1 MKSINTLTIVL
12 LSVLIVGVTSA
23 QEDDHHQPNIIFIFA
38 DDWGYGDLSLHGNTW
53 LETPNLDKMAS
64 EGTDFLY
71 FTVNSP
77 VCSPSRAAVMSGQ
90 FPARNSIH
98 RHFDSIDKNALRG
111 MPDWLDPSIPML
123 PRLLQDPHTQARRTS
138 FL

>member
-111 MPDWLDPSIPML
+111 MPDWLDPSKPML
-123 PRLLQDPHTQARRTS
+123 PRLLQDAGYKTGH
-138 FL
+138 FGK